1 MDNHNLMR
9 QRPIHKTESPLKY
22 AYQWMS
28 IAYMM
33 AYASSAK
40 RRRVGAVVVT
50 PSMAVFTGY
59 NGTAPGAPNTC
70 ECDGIT
76 TSQVY
81 HAEENA
87 FDKMGREGVS
97 AKGSLVFLT
106 LSPCI
111 NCARRIA
118 GLGAVGVYYLQEY
131 RDRAGIEHLMEM
143 GIGVGAWSDILGN
156 YFVPMDLTEE
166 L

>member
-1 MDNHNLMR
+1 MVNHDLMR
-9 QRPIHKTESPLKY
+9 QRPIHKIDGPLKY

-40 RRRVGAVVVT
+40 RKRVGAVVVT

-59 NGTAPGAPNTC
+59 NGTAPGVSNTC
-70 ECDGIT
+70 ECDGAT

-97 AKGSLVFLT
+97 AKGSLVFIT

-131 RDRAGIEHLMEM
+131 RDKAGIDHLMEM
-143 GIGVGAWSDILGN
+143 GIGVGTWADVLGT
-156 YFVPMDLTEE
+156 YFVPLNLTEE